1 MCELNGIW
9 VCVRFALCLCF
20 KQRAFISN
28 LARAKHRQHKTAE
41 RAAYVVAACVVA
53 ACVVVGV
60 FLCSLFPCQRAKLSA
75 AIQLMCL
82 ANEYGSEREH
92 CHAGAARR
100 YSVLVLRAC
109 DACKAIKS
117 MLMSII

>member
-1 MCELNGIW
+1 MLLLL
-9 VCVRFALCLCF
+9 VLLLFVLLLLVLLLVLLLFLCL
-20 KQRAFISN
+20 
-28 LARAKHRQHKTAE
+28 
-41 RAAYVVAACVVA
+41 
-53 ACVVVGV
+53 
-60 FLCSLFPCQRAKLSA
+60 LFPCQRAKLSA

>member
-1 MCELNGIW
+1 MVFGFVYVLPCVYALSKELLFPIW
-9 VCVRFALCLCF
+9 HE
-20 KQRAFISN
+20 QNTGSI
-28 LARAKHRQHKTAE
+28 KTAE
-41 RAAYVVAACVVA
+41 RAAYVVVVVCVVVACVVA

-100 YSVLVLRAC
+100 YSV
-109 DACKAIKS
+109 
-117 MLMSII
+117 